1 MADVTLRDLLTRRD
15 ALSEE
20 RQRRDA
26 VLEAATEAE
35 AHWTTEYERA
45 AATAYLKATGP
56 VKEREARATLAT
68 MTEYRELQQAIALR
82 RSGGSAIRA
91 LEKDFDS
98 VTAAIHAFNRQLRVE
113 LDLAG
118 RTT

>member
-15 ALSEE
+15 HLSGE
-20 RQRRDA
+20 RQRRENE
-26 VLEAATEAE
+26 LEMATQAE
-35 AHWTTEYERA
+35 AHWQAKYERA
-45 AATAYLKATGP
+45 KAEQYLRADGP

-68 MTEYRELQQAIALR
+68 IKEFTELQQAIALR
-82 RSGGSAIRA
+82 RSAGGALRT

-98 VTAAIHAFNRQLRVE
+98 ITAAIHALNRQMKVE

-118 RTT
+118 RAT

>member
-1 MADVTLRDLLTRRD
+1 MRDVTLRDLLTRRD

-20 RQRRDA
+20 RQRRDNE
-26 VLEAATEAE
+26 LDTATAAE
-35 AHWTTEYERA
+35 AHWTTEFEYA
-45 AATAYLKATGP
+45 HANAYLKATGP

-68 MTEYRELQQAIALR
+68 MNQYRELQQAIALR
-82 RSGGSAIRA
+82 RSASGAVRA

-98 VTAAIHAFNRQLRVE
+98 ITAAIHALNRQMKVE

-118 RTT
+118 RAT